1 MERAPDQ
8 ELLEWCLYQVSWHA
22 TSLCTRYRNSPAANE
37 FTKLPRATSSD
48 QEAKGTRD
56 EAGWGSGRNW
66 GVVMQKD
73 VASSTIQN
81 YLGCKRRRIQ
91 INRKTLTKQEFI
103 GSLTKS
109 PCVTKQGLKV
119 FLGLSFSLPGQLS
132 FGTDL
137 RPVIPHW
144 LKVST
149 AVLSIHFNSVERVHL
164 SLPYIIIWRV
174 RLWLGHR
181 PILEPTA
188 VAREMGCTH

>member
-1 MERAPDQ
+1 MLLLYAPVTETPLQ
-8 ELLEWCLYQVSWHA
+8 QL
-22 TSLCTRYRNSPAANE
+22 NSQSYPEPLPAI
-37 FTKLPRATSSD
+37 KKPRGPGMK
-48 QEAKGTRD
+48 Q
-56 EAGWGSGRNW
+56 AGGSGRNW

-91 INRKTLTKQEFI
+91 INRKTPTNQEFI

-109 PCVTKQGLKV
+109 PRVTRQGLKV

-149 AVLSIHFNSVERVHL
+149 AVLSIHFNSVERGHL

-174 RLWLGHR
+174 RLWLGHM